1 MSAENLR
8 TLLRTLHSELEH
20 HPTLGSEEKAL
31 LEDLAKDI
39 TALLDADQTT
49 NPALINRLESSI
61 ADFEVS
67 HPELVNVISKI
78 LEGLS
83 NAGI

>member
-1 MSAENLR
+1 MSPENLK
-8 TLLRTLHSELEH
+8 TLLSSLHSELEH
-20 HPTLGSEEKAL
+20 HPTLGPEERAL

-39 TALLDADQTT
+39 TALVETKQTT
-49 NPALINRLESSI
+49 PPDLIDRLETSI

-67 HPELVNVISKI
+67 HPELVNTISKI